1 MSNALPWTL
10 PVDALAPTALPAD
23 ARAMQG
29 EPHDNAHDLDSEVI
43 VRTSNTI
50 RARLIAELLATHDIP
65 CSTPGLEHLS
75 MLPLGAVIEVA
86 ISVPQKFVSEAKE
99 LIAEMESEVDPEPED
114 VLSAPYRESAK
125 KPASQLSPRLKRVA
139 SIAAFIFPGGAHF
152 YVQKSMAGLT
162 VIAGYIAAIGLAAMN
177 VPYGIFLGLAALA
190 ADIAGACYHCDVSR
204 EGKASGAW
212 RSFAPTAALALTCA
226 WGPLALGPLLPTL
239 AGDDVRVTCD
249 FIDRCTEHDEHNCLL
264 RRTNLRLD
272 GVVPDPDCAA
282 CLREHEG
289 ECASTY
295 HSCQV
300 ACFTRAGTAP

>member
-1 MSNALPWTL
+1 
-10 PVDALAPTALPAD
+10 
-23 ARAMQG
+23 MQR
-29 EPHDNAHDLDSEVI
+29 EPNDDESHDLDAEVI
-43 VRTSNTI
+43 VRTSDTM
-50 RARLIAELLATHDIP
+50 RARLIADLLATHDIP

-86 ISVPQKFVSEAKE
+86 ISVPHKFASEAKE
-99 LIAEMESEVDPEPED
+99 LILEMESEVEPEPED

-125 KPASQLSPRLKRVA
+125 KPAAQLSPRLKRVA

-152 YVQKSMAGLT
+152 YVQKYTAGLT
-162 VIAGYIAAIGLAAMN
+162 VIAGYVAAIGLAALD
-177 VPYGIFLGLAALA
+177 VPYGIFMGLLVLA
-190 ADIAGACYHCDVSR
+190 ADIAGACYHCDISR
-204 EGKASGAW
+204 EGKATGAW

-249 FIDRCTEHDEHNCLL
+249 FIDRCTESDEHNCLL

-282 CLREHEG
+282 CLREHAG

-295 HSCQV
+295 QHCEV